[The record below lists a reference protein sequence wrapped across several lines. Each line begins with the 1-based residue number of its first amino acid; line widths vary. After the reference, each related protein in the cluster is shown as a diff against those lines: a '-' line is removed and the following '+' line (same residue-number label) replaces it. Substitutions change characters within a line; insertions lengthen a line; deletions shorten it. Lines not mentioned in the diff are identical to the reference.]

1 MIKLKTRET
10 SIKAIKINN
19 KLIETKIWETNLKEQ
34 TKKPKINTKN
44 IETKLWEREL

>member
-1 MIKLKTRET
+1 MIKLKTKEP

-19 KLIETKIWETNLKEQ
+19 KQIETKIWEINMKNQ
-34 TKKPKINTKN
+34 TKKPEINIRN